1 MAAAY
6 DGGGNRIF
14 QKSIKEVTEY
24 IKVKGIAQ
32 AVGVSIISSA
42 ASASTQKFVEVNMTN
57 IMVEDAPYKNAFIE
71 ATQPEVLLPAMLIGG
86 VTTALTYNPNTIV
99 TRGQY
104 NLYKKNIAENAKKIT
119 CDSSDTANKILVD
132 NIDDTADDI
141 VNSVSGKN
149 NLVVIDAVDD
159 MADDAVNGIKGGSN
173 SWVRNLDNTSDL
185 NVDDFLSLKDNGVV
199 KVNTSGSDRPLTG
212 TPNSYYKT
220 GNGEHI
226 FVYDGD
232 GKLIYD
238 ISSSRV
244 KGFKINVDPNGV
256 EHYQAYKL
264 EGAVP
269 DAIKELFGW

>member
-1 MAAAY
+1 MYADPSGY
-6 DGGGNRIF
+6 MFTIIETQLRIAMENILRNMEQIHYTGMF
-14 QKSIKEVTEY
+14 C
-24 IKVKGIAQ
+24 GF
-32 AVGVSIISSA
+32 
-42 ASASTQKFVEVNMTN
+42 ASAIDTALSGEGDVMTSFMQGYVTGVAGASVLYGLMAFPSIMLEV
-57 IMVEDAPYKNAFIE
+57 K
-71 ATQPEVLLPAMLIGG
+71 MLIGVFQSVG
-86 VTTALTYNPNTIV
+86 VGLGLYYMNEAWDDGNVPLAVYRTMMTTADIMTLYQQFGPEFANGWRYYFGNAG
-99 TRGQY
+99 GQS
-104 NLYKKNIAENAKKIT
+104 AT
-119 CDSSDTANKILVD
+119 S
-132 NIDDTADDI
+132 
-141 VNSVSGKN
+141 
-149 NLVVIDAVDD
+149 
-159 MADDAVNGIKGGSN
+159 

-185 NVDDFLSLKDNGVV
+185 NVDDFISLKDNGVV

-212 TPNSYYKT
+212 APNSYYKT

-244 KGFKINVDPNGV
+244 KGFKINIDPNGI